1 VRVKGYGVTVPHLSS
16 VPADLLAFFSQ
27 THKEVVVTISPTATP
42 HSEEVATVA
51 AIVSVARVRVEGDED
66 TDIVVSIRLQ
76 LSINSNNGE
85 IRASFYQTRPRKL
98 RLYSSQGA
106 ASAAN
111 WKEEGLL
118 TAWRAR
124 NSRLATR
131 RAAGSILSRV

>member
-1 VRVKGYGVTVPHLSS
+1 MRVKGYGVTVPHLAS
-16 VPADLLAFFSQ
+16 VPADLLASFSQ

-42 HSEEVATVA
+42 HSDEVATVA

-98 RLYSSQGA
+98 RLARRTQPVR
-106 ASAAN
+106 
-111 WKEEGLL
+111 L
-118 TAWRAR
+118 TGK
-124 NSRLATR
+124 R
-131 RAAGSILSRV
+131 RVCSPRGGPETAD

>member
-76 LSINSNNGE
+76 RVEGQKQQIS
-85 IRASFYQTRPRKL
+85 YQT
-98 RLYSSQGA
+98 SG
-106 ASAAN
+106 
-111 WKEEGLL
+111 GLH
-118 TAWRAR
+118 
-124 NSRLATR
+124 S
-131 RAAGSILSRV
+131 